1 MRLVSFVGPSGV
13 GKTTLITRL
22 IERLSRQGLRIGALK
37 HAHAHDVEMDREGK
51 DTFRFS
57 SAGACAVGIAS
68 NSVRAVIVKTGRP
81 TSLAEL
87 AAMLPGDL
95 DLVLVEGYK
104 SEDVPKIEVHRRGH
118 PLLAAEGLPGVF
130 AVVTDDDSVATMPR
144 FAHEDLDGIVALLLG
159 GERRAAYPSFTRR
172 TGES

>member
-1 MRLVSFVGPSGV
+1 MHLVSFVGPSGV

-22 IERLSRQGLRIGALK
+22 IERLSRQGLRVGALK

-57 SAGACAVGIAS
+57 NAGACAVGIAS

-81 TSLAEL
+81 TPLAEL
-87 AAMLPGDL
+87 AAMLPVDL

-104 SEDVPKIEVHRRGH
+104 SEDVPKIEVHCCGH
-118 PLLAAEGLPGVF
+118 PLLIAEGLPGVV
-130 AVVTDDDSVATMPR
+130 AVVTDDDSVTTTPR
-144 FAHEDLDGIVALLLG
+144 FSHEDLDGIVALLLG
-159 GERRAAYPSFTRR
+159 HARRGGSP
-172 TGES
+172 G